1 MMDLKGCADPIIRLE
16 NYVISIK
23 VLSHLVP
30 ERVEHHRVET
40 DYDYQRKE
48 VTQNEEAALKSFCP

>member
-1 MMDLKGCADPIIRLE
+1 MMDLKGCVDPIRLK
-16 NYVISIK
+16 NYAISMK

-40 DYDYQRKE
+40 NYDDQRQE